1 MERVHAS
8 QTLKDMFRWEN
19 DEGQE
24 VPPSHILEQFRASA
38 LKVSKRSIWAT
49 FSNQTKRAGLA
60 IAKHGAGTWH
70 APNDAM
76 LGQALRVAP
85 VAGLTRPFH
94 SAPSKS
100 R

>member
-1 MERVHAS
+1 MGERRRAGDPAKPYSGAVS
-8 QTLKDMFRWEN
+8 RKRTQRVETLDLGDLLEP
-19 DEGQE
+19 DE
-24 VPPSHILEQFRASA
+24 
-38 LKVSKRSIWAT
+38 
-49 FSNQTKRAGLA
+49 RAGLA
-60 IAKHGAGTWH
+60 IAKRGAGTWF